1 MRLAIFQT
9 MSSGKGDHKLWFAID
24 ELDPLGVID
33 GLPDALVRL
42 RRLGGR
48 CVIGFQSIGQVS
60 ATFGQG
66 PAEAIVENCGTT
78 LILRCSASERGGTSR
93 FASQLIGDRQIVR
106 MSKSRNAPDFI
117 GGGKG
122 HHSHSDSEPHA
133 TEPAVMAAEIEQL
146 PDRAVYLKVASHP
159 AWAKV
164 HFPIYH
170 TEGGQAISAL
180 SVNSAFSDDKYFQS
194 NFQCHIAGISSHTGR
209 SARGAC
215 RFSFS
220 SLDVTVQRN

>member
-1 MRLAIFQT
+1 
-9 MSSGKGDHKLWFAID
+9 MSLGEGDHKLWFAID
-24 ELDPLGVID
+24 ELDALGAID

-42 RRLGGR
+42 RRFGGR

-78 LILRCSASERGGTSR
+78 VILRCSASERGGTSR
-93 FASQLIGDRQIVR
+93 VASQLIGDRQIVR
-106 MSKSRNAPDFI
+106 ISKSRNAPDFI

-122 HHSHSDSEPHA
+122 HHSHSESEQHA

-146 PDRAVYLKVASHP
+146 PDRAGYLKVASHP

-164 HFPIYH
+164 HFPIHQLPKVAESY
-170 TEGGQAISAL
+170 QP
-180 SVNSAFSDDKYFQS
+180 YQ
-194 NFQCHIAGISSHTGR
+194 
-209 SARGAC
+209 
-215 RFSFS
+215 
-220 SLDVTVQRN
+220 

>member
-78 LILRCSASERGGTSR
+78 VILRCSASERAATSR

-106 MSKSRNAPDFI
+106 ISKSRNAPDFI